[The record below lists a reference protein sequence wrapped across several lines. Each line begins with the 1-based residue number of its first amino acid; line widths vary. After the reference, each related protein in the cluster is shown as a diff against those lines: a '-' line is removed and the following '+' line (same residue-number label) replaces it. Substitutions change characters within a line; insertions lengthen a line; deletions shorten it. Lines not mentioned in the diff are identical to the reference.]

1 MPLTAIL
8 PSAAF
13 ASEQAP
19 PIVWEQIYTATN
31 GEIYS
36 VDPASI
42 SDTKSGAISVKSV
55 TLTVDNFKGPPD
67 ADHLWAN
74 AIVRCEKP
82 AYRFVLAIGSR
93 KGSEALIAMPLA
105 PEGQW
110 TLAYEGS
117 PMAKIMEKACMPQ

>member
-1 MPLTAIL
+1 MSLTAIL
-8 PSAAF
+8 PSAVLAG
-13 ASEQAP
+13 EQAP
-19 PIVWEQIYTATN
+19 PIVWEQVYAAGN

-36 VDPASI
+36 IDPVSI
-42 SDTKSGAISVKSV
+42 SDTKSGAISVKSI
-55 TLTVDNFKGPPD
+55 TLTVDNFKGHPD

-93 KGSEALIAMPLA
+93 KGSEAMIVMPQA